1 MSEHQLFDKL
11 LADLS
16 LTPSQLTRV
25 VARAP
30 RTYKVYTIPKKSG
43 GYRVIAQPAKE
54 TKYVQEWLI
63 QNLFSNLPIHSSAA
77 AYVKGSSI
85 KKNVLR
91 HADNSY
97 MVKLDFKN
105 FFSSVRAEDVRQHL
119 RRHFEVLTDTE
130 LDYVSRV
137 SCIKSPDSLVL
148 SVGSPASPVLTNSIM
163 YDFDVAVSKWCEENG
178 FKYSR
183 YADDLTFST
192 SIRDISVKVEPM
204 VRSVLNG
211 LAYPRLSLNEEKSI
225 HLSKKGRRQITG
237 LIVTNAGAV
246 SLGRSRKREISSMVH
261 KFSLGALPD
270 PEIFRLQGLLGFVCD
285 AEPLFLSR
293 MAAKYGGD
301 VLSALLQKRSP
312 PKPIVKKR

>member
-1 MSEHQLFDKL
+1 MSKHQLFDKL

-63 QNLFSNLPIHSSAA
+63 QNLFSDLPIHISAA
-77 AYVKGSSI
+77 AYVKGASI
-85 KKNVLR
+85 KKNALR

-119 RRHFEVLTDTE
+119 QRHFENLTDTE
-130 LDYVSRV
+130 LDYISRV
-137 SCIKSPDSLVL
+137 SCIKSADSLVL

-163 YDFDVAVSKWCEENG
+163 YDFDIAVLKWCEENG

-192 SIRDISVKVEPM
+192 SVRNVSVNVEPM
-204 VRSVLNG
+204 VRGILNG
-211 LAYPRLSLNEEKSI
+211 LAYPRLSLNEEKTI
-225 HLSKKGRRQITG
+225 HLSKRGRRQITG
-237 LIVTNAGAV
+237 LVVTNAGAV

-261 KFSLGALPD
+261 KFSLGTLPD
-270 PEIFRLQGLLGFVCD
+270 QEIFRLQGLLGFVCD
-285 AEPLFLSR
+285 AEPLFLGR
-293 MAAKYGGD
+293 LIAKYGGD
-301 VLSALLQKRSP
+301 VLSALLQRRSP
-312 PKPIVKKR
+312 PKPIVKK